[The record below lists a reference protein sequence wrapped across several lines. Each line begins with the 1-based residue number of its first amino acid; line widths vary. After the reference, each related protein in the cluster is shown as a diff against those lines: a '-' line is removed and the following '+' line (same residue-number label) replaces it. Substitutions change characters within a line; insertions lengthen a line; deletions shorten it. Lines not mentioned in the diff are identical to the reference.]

1 MKSNRNIL
9 YIIKME
15 SKGKH
20 LIGNYGIKNKSP
32 RCWNSTKVKLLVN
45 VMKDWSRETGL
56 FA

>member
-1 MKSNRNIL
+1 
-9 YIIKME
+9 ME

-20 LIGNYGIKNKSP
+20 LIGNYRIKNKSP
-32 RCWNSTKVKLLVN
+32 RCWNSTKAKLLAN